1 VYYGHYQVS
10 RDLSRVQSGSVIS
23 SVAVRDQLA
32 RILASDVFSESPR
45 MVRFLRF
52 AVEEALDGN
61 AAELKENVIGTQVF
75 DRAAGYDPRIDPI
88 VRVEARRLR
97 TKLRAYYDRHG
108 QNDPVIL
115 DFPKGRYVPVFRTR
129 QEQGLEEGQRTKSE
143 GSAVAVLPF
152 VNLTAEPGMEFLS
165 DGLTE
170 ELINALTRL
179 PELRV
184 VAWNSAAQLK
194 GRQEEIEEI
203 KERLDVAYVLRG
215 SVRQAQE
222 RLRVSAHLI
231 DTAKR
236 QYVWSESYNREL
248 KDIFAIQEEIAASIA
263 VALRLQIGPAV
274 GSVVGG
280 ERSRNV
286 DAYQV
291 CLKGRFH
298 ARERT
303 NEGLQRS
310 LVCFEQ
316 AIAMDPESSSAYA
329 GLADA
334 YTLLAE
340 YGFADGP
347 SCMEKAKIAVQRAL
361 ALNPESAEAF
371 ASFGLI
377 LATHDWSWKEAGRA
391 FERALH
397 LNPGYAPAHHWYAID
412 CLAMQGRWEEAR
424 RHAEIAIKLDPLS
437 AVILEGRA
445 YLHVLNREYDEAI
458 RHASA
463 IRDLDPSFYKAYT
476 AMGRAYLQKGMYA
489 EAIELFVK
497 GLSLAG
503 EVPSILGALGQAY
516 ALSGDIVRAMEV
528 LWKLRGIAALRP
540 VPATC
545 FALIHLGL
553 GETGTALTYL
563 ERAAQRRESSI
574 IGLKVHPAYDRL
586 RSEPRFQVLL
596 ERIRFDS

>member
-1 VYYGHYQVS
+1 
-10 RDLSRVQSGSVIS
+10 
-23 SVAVRDQLA
+23 
-32 RILASDVFSESPR
+32 

-75 DRAAGYDPRIDPI
+75 DRPVSYDPRLDPI

-97 TKLRAYYDRHG
+97 TKLRAYYEKRG
-108 QNDPVIL
+108 QNDSVIL
-115 DFPKGRYVPVFRTR
+115 DFPKGRYVPAFRWRHEPEREKVQWT
-129 QEQGLEEGQRTKSE
+129 ETP
-143 GSAVAVLPF
+143 GSAIAILPF
-152 VNLTAEPGMEFLS
+152 INLTAEPGMEFLS

-184 VAWNSAAQLK
+184 IAWNSAVQLK
-194 GRQEEIEEI
+194 GRQDEIDEI
-203 KERLDVAYVLRG
+203 KERLEVAYVLRG
-215 SVRQAQE
+215 SIRQAKE

-248 KDIFAIQEEIAASIA
+248 KDIFAIQEEIAASIV
-263 VALRLQIGPAV
+263 VALQLKIGPSA
-274 GSVVGG
+274 G
-280 ERSRNV
+280 ERPRNV

-303 NEGLQRS
+303 SEGLQRS

-316 AIAMDPESSSAYA
+316 AMAIDPASSSAQA
-329 GLADA
+329 GLADT

-371 ASFGLI
+371 ASWGLI
-377 LATHDWSWKEAGRA
+377 LATYNWSWKEACRA
-391 FERALH
+391 FERALQ
-397 LNPGYAPAHHWYAID
+397 LNPGYVSAHHWYGID
-412 CLAMQGRWEEAR
+412 CLAMLGRSEEAR
-424 RHAEIAIKLDPLS
+424 YHAEAAIRLDPLS
-437 AVILEGRA
+437 AVIRESRT
-445 YLHVLNREYDEAI
+445 YLHVLAREYDEAI
-458 RHASA
+458 QHGLALLAS
-463 IRDLDPSFYKAYT
+463 DPSFYKAYT
-476 AMGRAYLQKGMYA
+476 SMGRAYLQKGAYA
-489 EAIELFVK
+489 RAIELLEK
-497 GLSLAG
+497 GLALGG
-503 EVPSILGALGQAY
+503 EVPSIFGALGQAY
-516 ALSGDIVRAMEV
+516 ALSGHRAQANQILTRLSGMASV
-528 LWKLRGIAALRP
+528 RP

-553 GETGTALTYL
+553 GEIDASLTCL
-563 ERAAQRRESSI
+563 ERAVHRRESSV
-574 IGLKVHPAYDRL
+574 IGMKVHPAYDPL
-586 RSEPRFQVLL
+586 RAEPRFKVLL
-596 ERIRFDS
+596 ERIWLDS

>member
-1 VYYGHYQVS
+1 MS
-10 RDLSRVQSGSVIS
+10 PAEI
-23 SVAVRDQLA
+23 RDQLS
-32 RILASDVFSESPR
+32 RILASPVFSESPR

-97 TKLRAYYDRHG
+97 TKLRAYYDRYG
-108 QNDPVIL
+108 QSDPVIL
-115 DFPKGRYVPVFRTR
+115 DFPKGQYAPVFRMKQERER
-129 QEQGLEEGQRTKSE
+129 QEDLQAEGE

-152 VNLTAEPGMEFLS
+152 INLTPEPGMEFLS

-194 GRQEEIEEI
+194 GRQDEVEEIR
-203 KERLDVAYVLRG
+203 ERLHVAYVLRG

-231 DTAKR
+231 DTSKR
-236 QYVWSESYNREL
+236 QYIWSESYNRQL
-248 KDIFAIQEEIAASIA
+248 KDIFAIQEEIAKSIA
-263 VALRLQIGPAV
+263 VALRLKIGPAAA
-274 GSVVGG
+274 SVIKG
-280 ERSRNV
+280 EKPRNM

-303 NEGLQRS
+303 MEGLQRS

-316 AIAMDPESSSAYA
+316 AIAIDPESSSAHA
-329 GLADA
+329 GLADT

-347 SCMEKAKIAVQRAL
+347 SSMEKAKRTVQRAL

-377 LATHDWSWKEAGRA
+377 LATYDWSWKEAGQA
-391 FERALH
+391 FERALQ
-397 LNPGYAPAHHWYAID
+397 LNPGYAPAHHWYGID
-412 CLAMQGRWEEAR
+412 CLAMQGRWEES
-424 RHAEIAIKLDPLS
+424 RHHSEVAIKLDPLS
-437 AVILEGRA
+437 AVLLECRA
-445 YLHVLNREYDEAI
+445 YLHVLTRNYDEAI

-476 AMGRAYLQKGMYA
+476 SMGRAYLQKGTYGT
-489 EAIELFVK
+489 AIELFEK

-503 EVPSILGALGQAY
+503 EVPSIFGALGQAY
-516 ALSGDIVRAMEV
+516 ALSGNRLRANQI
-528 LWKLRGIAALRP
+528 LAKLDEMASLRP
-540 VPATC
+540 VPSTC

-553 GETGTALTYL
+553 GETDTALTYL
-563 ERAAQRRESSI
+563 GKAVQRRESSV
-574 IGLKVHPAYDRL
+574 IGLKVHPAYDPL
-586 RSEPRFQVLL
+586 RGEPRCQALL
-596 ERIRFDS
+596 EKLRFDA